1 MLAWVVIYRR
11 HLRHSTPIL
20 YLCVLSVSALSSLTL
35 SLNHSPL
42 SPIFRIFFQVPYP
55 ATPLFATLTK
65 TAGVYTNNSHF
76 GSSRAQP
83 RETLRA
89 SSTFRPFG
97 RLSELSPFLSDPCAL
112 FCTFLHS
119 AKTQLVC
126 FHAVPNSLSKNTGWG
141 EGLLC

>member
-1 MLAWVVIYRR
+1 MPNTVSPGR
-11 HLRHSTPIL
+11 
-20 YLCVLSVSALSSLTL
+20 SVFSPPLPLTSFLLSSVLPYIIT
-35 SLNHSPL
+35 SLLPL
-42 SPIFRIFFQVPYP
+42 FRIFFQVPYP

-119 AKTQLVC
+119 A
-126 FHAVPNSLSKNTGWG
+126 
-141 EGLLC
+141 